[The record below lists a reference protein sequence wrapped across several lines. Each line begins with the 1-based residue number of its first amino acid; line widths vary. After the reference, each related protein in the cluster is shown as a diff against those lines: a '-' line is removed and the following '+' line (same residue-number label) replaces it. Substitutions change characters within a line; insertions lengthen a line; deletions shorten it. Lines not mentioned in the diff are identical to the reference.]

1 MLFLFCRFKGKIYG
15 VILNYD
21 IMKKVIE
28 LEIKILNNKIEE
40 LKNKLND
47 IGRSL

>member
-15 VILNYD
+15 IILNYG

-28 LEIKILNNKIEE
+28 LEIKSLNNKIEE
-40 LKNKLND
+40 LENKLND
-47 IGRSL
+47 IRRSL

>member
-1 MLFLFCRFKGKIYG
+1 
-15 VILNYD
+15 
-21 IMKKVIE
+21 MKKVIE
-28 LEIKILNNKIEE
+28 LEIKSLNNKIEE